1 MNTNPVPNPEL
12 NNKAWRESMKDKRA
26 KLLGEKIRELT
37 RDEPNVF
44 THHYDAGHG
53 WLEVSAWMLRAL
65 GIEEMITK
73 YSYAYNGLVFLEETI
88 DAPLFLRELDRQK
101 FPWEINQVCD
111 GEISE
116 IRTHRSYAQ

>member
-1 MNTNPVPNPEL
+1 MNNNPVPNPTL

-26 KLLGEKIRELT
+26 KLLGEKVRQLH

-53 WLEVSAWMLRAL
+53 WLEVSAWMLLRL
-65 GIEEMITK
+65 GLDDMITRF
-73 YSYAYNGLVFLEETI
+73 SYAHNGLVFLEEDI

-101 FPWEINQVCD
+101 FPWEIKQVCD
-111 GEISE
+111 GTVSE
-116 IRTHRSYAQ
+116 IRSYCSYS